1 MALQAV
7 LLIAGIIA
15 VVLFARKLN
24 EWQAEQEQ
32 EQELSLF
39 DSVKLERE
47 VQALHSDMTRLKQ
60 LDDMIIDLRLCKP
73 ATAQKAFRME
83 WMSTAGQNHA
93 LDFFADGDN
102 PSTEYLLELAIS
114 EREEVN
120 ADVLR
125 RIVDLYQR
133 ACILDYSAYRNEQ

>member
-1 MALQAV
+1 MQAI
-7 LLIAGIIA
+7 LLIAGIVA
-15 VVLFARKLN
+15 VAVFIHKSN
-24 EWQAEQEQ
+24 QWQADE

-39 DSVKLERE
+39 DSAKLDRE
-47 VQALHSDMTRLKQ
+47 VQALHSDMMRLRQ

-73 ATAQKAFRME
+73 AEAQKAFRME

-93 LDFFADGDN
+93 LEFMADGNN
-102 PSTEYLLELAIS
+102 PSTAYLLELAVS

-120 ADVLR
+120 ADVIR

-133 ACILDYSAYRNEQ
+133 ACIYDYSAYRNEQ